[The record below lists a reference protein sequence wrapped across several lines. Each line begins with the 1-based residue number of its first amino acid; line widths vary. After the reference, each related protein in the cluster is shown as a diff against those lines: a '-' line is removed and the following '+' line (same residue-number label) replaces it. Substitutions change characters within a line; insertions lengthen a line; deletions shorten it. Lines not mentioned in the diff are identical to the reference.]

1 MDRLPFIKDIPPTGE
16 PMSLTK
22 RETDALG
29 AVADTFVPSLA
40 FAKDEDPALFSMSA
54 ADLGVAGRVAEALD
68 RIDPAKRK
76 AFRLFLGLLENPLF
90 IAGLSS
96 RAAPFSRLPLPIRE
110 EVMQRLARSVVP
122 QLRSAYQG
130 ARSLVLLHTYAANGS
145 PESDALLSAI
155 GYEPGINR
163 KATAPHIPLARIGA
177 DSTIECDV
185 CVVGSGAAGSVV
197 AAELA
202 ASGQNVLIVEA
213 GTEWSG
219 ADYDQHELTG
229 MQRLFREGGASGTR
243 DLSMSLLAGSCVGGG
258 TTVNWQ
264 SCFRTPDNVR
274 DEWARVSG
282 CSFFTSDSFTE
293 SLDAVWRRI
302 AASTDE
308 SEINENNNAICR
320 GAKALGF
327 RWSVIARNSLGCDCD
342 QCGNCMFGCRVGG
355 KQSAT
360 NTYILDAIRSGA
372 RLMAPFAARRLLQSK
387 GKVTGVG
394 GVARDSDGQLRE
406 VKITAPRVVLA
417 AGALE
422 SPALLMR
429 SGVRSSHLG
438 RHLYLHPTVAVT
450 GTYAHAIEAWRG
462 PPQTIVCDE
471 FSDVSNGYGYRI
483 EAAPAHP
490 GLSAVG
496 IPWSNAREHRREM
509 QQVRFAASFIVLTRD
524 SSSGRVRITASGE
537 PYFDY
542 HPGRSEKKLFRDGMA
557 NAARIHFAA
566 GAERIMTLHSAGLVW
581 ERAGNGDSIEK
592 FCQRIL
598 AAPTAPNRLPLFSA
612 HQMGTCRMG
621 VDRARAVC
629 DADGAVYGLNGAY
642 VADASLFPASSGVNP
657 MITIMALARHVA
669 KAMLR

>member
-1 MDRLPFIKDIPPTGE
+1 MN
-16 PMSLTK
+16 LTK
-22 RETDALG
+22 RETDALD

-40 FAKDEDPALFSMSA
+40 FAKDEDPVLFSMSA
-54 ADLGVAGRVAEALD
+54 ADLGVGARVAEALD

-90 IAGLSS
+90 IAGVSS
-96 RAAPFSRLPLPIRE
+96 RAAPFSRLPLPVRE
-110 EVMQRLARSVVP
+110 QVMRRLARSVVP

-130 ARSLVLLHTYAANGS
+130 ARSLVMLHAYATNGS
-145 PESDALLSAI
+145 PESDSLLSAI
-155 GYEPGINR
+155 GYQPEINL
-163 KATAPHIPLARIGA
+163 KSTAPHIPLTRIGA

-185 CVVGSGAAGSVV
+185 CVVGSGAAGGVV

-202 ASGQNVLIVEA
+202 ASGQSVIIVEA
-213 GTEWSG
+213 GTEWTG
-219 ADYDQHELTG
+219 PDYDQHELTG

-243 DLSMSLLAGSCVGGG
+243 DLSMSLLAGSCIGGG

-274 DEWARVSG
+274 EEWARVSG
-282 CSFFTSDSFTE
+282 CGFFTSESFAE
-293 SLDAVWRRI
+293 SLDSVWRRI

-320 GAKALGF
+320 GAKALGL

-355 KQSAT
+355 KQSTA
-360 NTYILDAIRSGA
+360 NTYIVDAIRSGA
-372 RLMAPFAARRLLQSK
+372 RLMAPFSARSLLQSN
-387 GKVTGVG
+387 GRVTGVE
-394 GVARDSDGQLRE
+394 GVARDPDGQSRE
-406 VKITAPRVVLA
+406 VRIAARRVVLA

-422 SPALLMR
+422 TPALLMR
-429 SGVRSSHLG
+429 SGIRSPHLG
-438 RHLYLHPTVAVT
+438 RHLYLHPTVAVM
-450 GTYAHAIEAWRG
+450 GTYPTPVEAWRG

-471 FSDVSNGYGYRI
+471 FSEVSKGYGYRI

-496 IPWSNAREHRREM
+496 IPWSGAREHRREM
-509 QQVRFAASFIVLTRD
+509 QQLRFAASFIVLTRD
-524 SSSGRVRITASGE
+524 SSSGRVRITRAGE

-542 HPGRSEKKLFRDGMA
+542 RPGSSEKRLFKDGMV
-557 NAARIHFAA
+557 NAARLHFAA
-566 GAERIMTLHSAGLVW
+566 GADRIMTLHSAGLVW
-581 ERAGNGDSIEK
+581 DRAVDGKSIDK
-592 FCQRIL
+592 FCRRIE
-598 AAPTAPNRLPLFSA
+598 AAPTSPNRLPLFSA

-621 VDRARAVC
+621 ADPTRSVC
-629 DADGAVYGLNGAY
+629 AEDGAVYGLEGAY

-669 KAMLR
+669 KAMIR